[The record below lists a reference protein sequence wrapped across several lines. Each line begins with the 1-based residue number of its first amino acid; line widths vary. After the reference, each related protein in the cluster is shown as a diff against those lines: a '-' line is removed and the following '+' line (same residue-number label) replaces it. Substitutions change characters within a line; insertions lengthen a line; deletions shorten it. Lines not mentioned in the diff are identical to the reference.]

1 MKSNG
6 SYANPPQT
14 YNGFARCF
22 FCVATQIDSKFWLG
36 FAWPQNMWHISP
48 QMLST
53 YFAVLVSKWNIN
65 KLVNSQIQARLYAYT
80 YTPILVCVC
89 VTRNV
94 CGATANGKV
103 FLLTLALTLDT
114 FARFCLR
121 SEPMAND
128 LFYTVSHVK
137 CVHYSYKQEKPHE
150 GLGQMALKSG
160 IKIIKRFIL
169 NGRTKKKG
177 KPQYK

>member
-1 MKSNG
+1 M
-6 SYANPPQT
+6 
-14 YNGFARCF
+14 
-22 FCVATQIDSKFWLG
+22 
-36 FAWPQNMWHISP
+36 HIYP
-48 QMLST
+48 
-53 YFAVLVSKWNIN
+53 
-65 KLVNSQIQARLYAYT
+65 YT
-80 YTPILVCVC
+80 RACVC

-150 GLGQMALKSG
+150 GLGQMALKSA

-169 NGRTKKKG
+169 NGGTKKKG
-177 KPQYK
+177 KPKVFFNATVYLTNTINK